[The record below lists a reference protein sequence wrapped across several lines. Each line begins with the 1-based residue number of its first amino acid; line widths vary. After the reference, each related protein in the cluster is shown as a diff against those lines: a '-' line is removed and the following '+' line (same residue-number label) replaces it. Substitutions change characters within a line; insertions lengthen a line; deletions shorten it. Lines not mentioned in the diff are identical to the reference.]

1 MHLKFDI
8 LFIKFFK
15 QSTACLIYFTL
26 SQIVISLV
34 VYTFLDS
41 STVLH
46 LLFPFAT
53 TIVVCIT

>member
-8 LFIKFFK
+8 LFITFFK
-15 QSTACLIYFTL
+15 QSTACLIYFTRT
-26 SQIVISLV
+26 QIKSLI

-46 LLFPFAT
+46 ILLFPFAT
-53 TIVVCIT
+53 TIVMCVT